1 MPGRTEVFPSPIPV
15 PIDDYATMKA
25 AYDSDAT
32 DEDTLYKKAI
42 FNELLNG
49 SSRTQTLVNNE
60 INDYLFDVFPTL
72 TKSSEVATIDD

>member
-1 MPGRTEVFPSPIPV
+1 M